1 MTVGIGLA
9 NMYVDQE
16 KLCLK
21 WNDFQENAIS
31 AFGTLREDRELAD
44 VTLACENGQQLE
56 AHKVILASSSPFFL
70 NLLRRNKHPHP
81 LIYMRGLKSE
91 DLVAIIDFLYFGEA
105 NVDQE
110 NLDSFL
116 AVAEELQLKGL
127 MGAGADREAEEM
139 NTPTIQKNDPR
150 PVQKATSPKHEV
162 PSPDISSSFKTEE
175 ASPFL
180 EETDYTV
187 AADLQVLDDKI
198 KSMIISSE
206 NRTTANKKMAICKV
220 CGKED
225 KFSHIK
231 SHIEAKHITGVSHIC
246 NICGTAI
253 RSRPALAMHKRSKHT
268 ESK

>member
-1 MTVGIGLA
+1 
-9 NMYVDQE
+9 
-16 KLCLK
+16 
-21 WNDFQENAIS
+21 
-31 AFGTLREDRELAD
+31 
-44 VTLACENGQQLE
+44 
-56 AHKVILASSSPFFL
+56 
-70 NLLRRNKHPHP
+70 
-81 LIYMRGLKSE
+81 
-91 DLVAIIDFLYFGEA
+91 
-105 NVDQE
+105 
-110 NLDSFL
+110 
-116 AVAEELQLKGL
+116 
-127 MGAGADREAEEM
+127 MG
-139 NTPTIQKNDPR
+139 
-150 PVQKATSPKHEV
+150 

-220 CGKED
+220 CGKGD

-231 SHIEAKHITGVSHIC
+231 SHIEAKHITGVSHICNIC